1 MPSISD
7 IKQVIKIVF
16 RIKDFTISLGS
27 FKFVKQIKQIIIMTK
42 GTTVSKFCK
51 ALYSNPIQQILVRK
65 RQESTSYSAVYHR
78 FLAFQSRLHDFAFGL
93 KQKNVAS
100 MVWWRYHGWGSN
112 TAKITV
118 HERRSKIE

>member
-42 GTTVSKFCK
+42 GTTVAKFCK
-51 ALYSNPIQQILVRK
+51 GKTNMACFISTDVSN
-65 RQESTSYSAVYHR
+65 
-78 FLAFQSRLHDFAFGL
+78 
-93 KQKNVAS
+93 
-100 MVWWRYHGWGSN
+100 M
-112 TAKITV
+112 
-118 HERRSKIE
+118 